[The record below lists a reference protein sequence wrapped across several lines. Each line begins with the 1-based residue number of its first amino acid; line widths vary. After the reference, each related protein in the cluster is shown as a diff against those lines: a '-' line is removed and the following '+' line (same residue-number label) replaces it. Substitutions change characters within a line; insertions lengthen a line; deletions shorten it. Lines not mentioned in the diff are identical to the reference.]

1 MIAAAADRRLATT
14 LSSLLAI
21 VAGVLTVAAYA
32 PFGAPGLAVVT
43 LALLFG
49 LWYSDETPR
58 AAARTGLAFGIGL
71 FGAGISWVYIA
82 LETFGGMAAP
92 LAALATAGL
101 VLFLSFYPA
110 LAGFVAVRL
119 TPAGTAR
126 RAIAA
131 AAAFVLAEWLRGFL
145 FTGFPWLAVGYSQ
158 LPGSPLAGYAPVGG
172 VWLASLA
179 VALVAALVVLA
190 VDAFVTGR
198 SRAGVFATAGVLVLG
213 AGGAL
218 LARIEWTSP
227 AGDPVAISLVQG
239 NVQQSLKFDP
249 AFRDRSDDLHLAL
262 AEQSRGRIVVLP
274 ESAFPVPADRLR
286 PDVPRR
292 LADIARSRNGDVLF
306 GVFLIE
312 PPAPGSDEPRIHN
325 SVVSVGSARTQVY
338 RKRHLVPFGETIP
351 AKPVV
356 GWFINRVLA
365 IPLSDQTPGPA
376 DQPPFEVGGARLAVN
391 ICYEDA
397 FGDELRTAAREAT
410 LLVNVTNDAW
420 YGRSI
425 AARQHNQ
432 IAAMRALELGR
443 PMLRATNTGIT
454 SAIGHDGRVAAALPW
469 FTVGIL
475 EVEVTGRTGTTPYLR
490 FGDAIPLLFAALVL
504 AAAVGAGRERA
515 AKPSPH
521 RESG

>member
-1 MIAAAADRRLATT
+1 MIDTAAERRLAAA
-14 LSSLLAI
+14 LPPVLALA
-21 VAGVLTVAAYA
+21 AGALTVAAYA

-49 LWYSDETPR
+49 LWFFETAPR

-71 FGAGISWVYIA
+71 FGAGISWVYVA

-92 LAALATAGL
+92 LAALATGGL
-101 VLFLSFYPA
+101 VLFLSLYPA
-110 LAGFVAVRL
+110 LAGFVAVQL
-119 TPAGTAR
+119 TPARTAR

-131 AAAFVLAEWLRGFL
+131 AAAFVLAEWLRGYL
-145 FTGFPWLAVGYSQ
+145 FTGFPWLTVGYSQ

-172 VWLASLA
+172 VWLVSLA
-179 VALVAALVVLA
+179 VALVAALAVLA
-190 VDAFVTGR
+190 VDAFVAGR
-198 SRAGVFATAGVLVLG
+198 RRAGALAAAGVLAFG

-218 LARIEWTSP
+218 LARIEWTTP
-227 AGDPVAISLVQG
+227 AGDPVAMSLVQG

-262 AEQSRGRIVVLP
+262 AERSRGRVVVLP

-292 LADIARSRNGDVLF
+292 LADIARSRGGDVLF

-351 AKPVV
+351 AKPLV
-356 GWFINRVLA
+356 GWFIHRVLA
-365 IPLSDQTPGPA
+365 IPLSDQTPGPD
-376 DQPPFEVGGARLAVN
+376 DQAPFEVGGARIAVN

-397 FGDELRTAAREAT
+397 FGDELRAGARAAT

-454 SAIGHDGRVAAALPW
+454 SAIDHRGRVVRELPW
-469 FTVGIL
+469 FSEGIL
-475 EVEVTGRTGTTPYLR
+475 EVEVTGRAGTTPYLR
-490 FGDAIPLLFAALVL
+490 FGDALPLAVAALVL
-504 AAAVGAGRERA
+504 AVAARAGRRRA
-515 AKPSPH
+515 A
-521 RESG
+521 